1 MVVFGTR
8 MNGDRR
14 RRSVPAG
21 EGAVWKAEWMESGDD
36 PVLSPT
42 ASLIEQPPDMTL
54 PAHFHR
60 NNQFQ
65 LFVDGS
71 GRIGRNPIAGLTVHY
86 AGAYTGYGPLVAG
99 PEGLKYFTIRPVCES
114 GLVLA
119 SDRSQML
126 HGPKRHMQ
134 SAQVSIKSV
143 SELRTLAQIIEK
155 DLIPAEPDGLAAKLV
170 SVPPNES
177 FTGAHVPN
185 SQGQFIFVMS
195 GTVRCDGAE
204 LQEWES
210 LFVSS
215 DEQAPTLTAGT
226 DGAEFVA
233 LSAPFK
239 DVIYQQADD
248 VRSDRTSGRGAVPKA
263 LRAGGAT

>member
-1 MVVFGTR
+1 MVVLGTR
-8 MNGDRR
+8 VNGDRR

-71 GRIGRNPIAGLTVHY
+71 GRIGRNPVMGLTVHY

-126 HGPKRHMQ
+126 RGPKRHSQ
-134 SAQVSIKSV
+134 SAHVSIRSL
-143 SELRTLAQIIEK
+143 SELRTLARISEEE
-155 DLIPAEPDGLAAKLV
+155 LISAEPDGLAAKLV
-170 SVPPNES
+170 SIPPNAS
-177 FTGAHVPN
+177 FAGTHVPN
-185 SQGQFIFVMS
+185 SQGQFVFVMR
-195 GTVRCDGAE
+195 GTVCCDGAE

-215 DEQAPTLTAGT
+215 DEQVPTLTAGA
-226 DGAEFVA
+226 DGAELVA

-239 DVIYQQADD
+239 DLIYQQAQ
-248 VRSDRTSGRGAVPKA
+248 
-263 LRAGGAT
+263 